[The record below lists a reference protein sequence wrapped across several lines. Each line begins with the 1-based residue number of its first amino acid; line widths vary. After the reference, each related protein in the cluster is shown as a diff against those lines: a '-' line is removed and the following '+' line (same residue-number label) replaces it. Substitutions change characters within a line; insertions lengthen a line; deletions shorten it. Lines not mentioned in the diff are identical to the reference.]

1 MSAPDVVKVIEGLEA
16 CMVGDGSSPSCEDCP
31 YATAGDDTCQTMDDL
46 FGDALALLRT
56 MVPRLMTEEELREAA
71 PDTVIWCEQRD
82 GVRTYLAPLIKY
94 DDGVFANRYFGAA
107 PEAAQLPNIRF
118 WTARPGDRQ
127 REATAWQE

>member
-1 MSAPDVVKVIEGLEA
+1 MSAPDLLKVIEGLEGIHA
-16 CMVGDGSSPSCEDCP
+16 VAVGDGAFYVTACP
-31 YATAGDDTCQTMDDL
+31 FGDFNRL
-46 FGDALALLRT
+46 LKDALALLRP